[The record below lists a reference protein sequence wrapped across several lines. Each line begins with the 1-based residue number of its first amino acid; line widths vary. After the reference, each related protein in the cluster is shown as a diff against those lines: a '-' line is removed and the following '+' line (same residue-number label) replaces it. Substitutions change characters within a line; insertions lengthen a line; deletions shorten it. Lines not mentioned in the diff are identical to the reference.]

1 MKILVISQNFYPEIG
16 SGANRIKNLYTQL
29 SKIHDVDVLTTTPT
43 YPNQKMYNDKK
54 YWNEPE
60 INDSSDIL
68 RIPMKLK
75 KQSKSMFMRLLYYVE
90 LSLKVRVFLMKKQKK
105 YDVVYVTSPNIFLAW
120 VTLFFQ
126 KKKTGIT
133 RVLEIRDLWPDSVS
147 KIDKI
152 NISWI
157 YGFLKYLEG
166 KMYRLADKIV
176 INNEGFRK
184 HIESFSPRTPIFYLP
199 NGLTDQETEAIVKGD
214 EFKVLY
220 TGNIGFAQ
228 SLEQLIDVAN
238 LLEKAKITFN
248 VIGYGVNA
256 HAFRDYIKMQNFK
269 HVTMY
274 DECSRAEALEQIKQH
289 NVQLSLL
296 KTDDVFMNVLPG
308 KIVDGIGCN
317 TVVVSNIGGYANALL
332 KEYDAGVAI
341 EAGSAEDIVDAI
353 QHIHDNPKEELKY
366 RENMQRLLNDE
377 FLWSKN
383 IYKLNRFL
391 SRDALDNV

>member
-1 MKILVISQNFYPEIG
+1 
-16 SGANRIKNLYTQL
+16 
-29 SKIHDVDVLTTTPT
+29 
-43 YPNQKMYNDKK
+43 
-54 YWNEPE
+54 
-60 INDSSDIL
+60 
-68 RIPMKLK
+68 
-75 KQSKSMFMRLLYYVE
+75 
-90 LSLKVRVFLMKKQKK
+90 
-105 YDVVYVTSPNIFLAW
+105 
-120 VTLFFQ
+120 
-126 KKKTGIT
+126 
-133 RVLEIRDLWPDSVS
+133 
-147 KIDKI
+147 
-152 NISWI
+152 
-157 YGFLKYLEG
+157 
-166 KMYRLADKIV
+166 MYRLADKIV

-184 HIESFSPRTPIFYLP
+184 HIESFSPHTPIFYLP
-199 NGLTDQETEAIVKGD
+199 NGLTDKETEAVVKGD

-228 SLEQLIDVAN
+228 SLEQLVDVAN

-341 EAGSAEDIVDAI
+341 EAGSAEEIVDAI
-353 QHIHDNPKEELKY
+353 KHIRDNPTDELKY
-366 RENMQRLLNDE
+366 RENMQRLLDDQ

-383 IYKLNRFL
+383 IYKLDRFL
-391 SRDALDNV
+391 SSDGLDNV